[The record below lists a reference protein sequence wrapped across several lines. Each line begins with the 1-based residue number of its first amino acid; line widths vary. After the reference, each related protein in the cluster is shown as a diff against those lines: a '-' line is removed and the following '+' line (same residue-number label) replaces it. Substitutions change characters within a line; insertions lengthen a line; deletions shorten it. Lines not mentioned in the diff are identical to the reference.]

1 LPVIQLRELGSI
13 GIIKDVQPTAIP
25 QNAWSNGINVRFNG
39 HKVERAPAFRTYA
52 GTITPATPVF
62 IWGLYNQGGF
72 DSVLY
77 AGLDG
82 RIFKYAGTETNVSE
96 PGHVNSNDPRQYTGC
111 ILSSCVYF
119 NRPDINPRVLT
130 PGAANFVNLANWPA
144 ATTCVALRS
153 FKSYLVALNTTEGGV
168 NFPLR
173 VRTSDQALDNSV
185 PASWDE
191 TDTTKLATRNTL
203 SQAKTPI
210 VDGGELGDN
219 FIIYTRDECWRMRYV
234 GGNFIFDYDRL
245 PFDNAGLI
253 NQNCW
258 VEVDGKHY
266 AWSDTDIYLHDG
278 TSRTSLIDQR
288 NREVFFR
295 ELNMGKS
302 GVFFVAHDKQH
313 NEVLFCCVSGTS
325 AVKLKSTAYCNYAA
339 VYNYKTDTWSFRDL
353 PNVTAAS
360 TANANTVYTWTTL
373 PGPLT
378 WSNVG
383 GAWFDQEDGFSRFLM
398 FALVQDTVNGVSVS
412 KVDALDFADL
422 GRLTLPLDSDA
433 NVNPRAFVER
443 VGFELD
449 VEGAD
454 LRAYKQVRAFMPL
467 VSVADPSASLNFLGG
482 KHDEADAAV
491 IYPAVAVSYN
501 PPTRY
506 KIDTT
511 LSGRYLAFRM
521 TMTAVKDFSFSGMD
535 VDVIITGRR

>member
-1 LPVIQLRELGSI
+1 MPVIQLRELGSV
-13 GIIKDVQPTAIP
+13 GIIKDVQPAGVP
-25 QNAWSNGINVRFNG
+25 QNAWTDGINVRFNG
-39 HKVERAPAFRTYA
+39 HKVERAAAFRTFV
-52 GTITPATPVF
+52 GTITPATPIF

-72 DSVLY
+72 DSLLY

-82 RIFKYAGTETNVSE
+82 RIFKYAGTETNISE
-96 PGHVNSNDPRQYTGC
+96 PGHVNNNDTRPYTGC

-144 ATTCVALRS
+144 ATTCVSLRS

-173 VRTSDQALDNSV
+173 VRTSDQVLANSV

-191 TDTTKLATRNTL
+191 TDTTKLATKNLL

-258 VEVDGKHY
+258 VEVDGKHF
-266 AWSDTDIYLHDG
+266 AWSDTDIYIHDG

-295 ELNMGKS
+295 ELNMSKA

-313 NEVLFCCVSGTS
+313 NEVLFCCVSGAAAAKLRSTS
-325 AVKLKSTAYCNYAA
+325 YCNYAA

-360 TANANTVYTWTTL
+360 NANANTVYTWATV

-378 WSNVG
+378 WANVG
-383 GAWFDQEDGFSRFLM
+383 GAWYDQEDSFSRFLM
-398 FALVQDTVNGVSVS
+398 FSVVADTTNGITAS
-412 KVDALDFADL
+412 KIDVLDFADL
-422 GRLTLPLDSDA
+422 GRLALPIDGDA
-433 NVNPRAFVER
+433 NANPPAYVER

-454 LRAYKQVRAFMPL
+454 LRAYKQVRQFIPL
-467 VSVADPSASLNFLGG
+467 ADTTNGVNFSFYGG
-482 KHDEADAAV
+482 KSDEAGAV
-491 IYPAVAVSYN
+491 VLWSGATTYN
-501 PPTRY
+501 PKTGY
-506 KIDTT
+506 KLDSR
-511 LSGRYLAFRM
+511 LSGRYLAFRLKM
-521 TMTAVKDFSFSGMD
+521 PTVNDFAFFGMD
-535 VDVIITGRR
+535 LDVILTGRR